1 MPTTTT
7 TDGASRPYAGLL
19 AIYPHLTS
27 RDRQLLALLDA
38 HRVLSTAQIQ
48 RLLFTALR
56 TCQIRLA
63 LLRRLGL
70 LERFRF
76 ARDGGGSY
84 PWHWT
89 LGLAG
94 ARLQAAANQRPATT
108 PRGHAEQLLRLT
120 IAGNLTHLV
129 ATNEFFVRLAHHAR
143 THPQTSLDRWWSEKQ
158 ATARFLGIRP
168 DGHGIWT
175 QAGATVGFH
184 LECDLGTEP
193 LPRVVSKLEAY
204 QRLAHSGGPNYPVL
218 FWLPSRR
225 REQHLQQLLR
235 AQPPPVPVATAT
247 HDTGPAG
254 PVWLPVHGWQPVRLV
269 ELPAAHGE
277 PTAGNPNWSRG
288 WLDLT

>member
-1 MPTTTT
+1 MPNHTTT

-38 HRVLSTAQIQ
+38 HRVLSTAQVQ

-143 THPQTSLDRWWSEKQ
+143 TQQGWKPTAFTLHHHQGQTIRQHTHPLPPVDDEAAACRSLLRWWAHYTQ
-158 ATARFLGIRP
+158 PTWDGRTPAQLTA
-168 DGHGIWT
+168 
-175 QAGATVGFH
+175 
-184 LECDLGTEP
+184 
-193 LPRVVSKLEAY
+193 
-204 QRLAHSGGPNYPVL
+204 
-218 FWLPSRR
+218 
-225 REQHLQQLLR
+225 EQNALS
-235 AQPPPVPVATAT
+235 A
-247 HDTGPAG
+247 
-254 PVWLPVHGWQPVRLV
+254 
-269 ELPAAHGE
+269 
-277 PTAGNPNWSRG
+277 
-288 WLDLT
+288 